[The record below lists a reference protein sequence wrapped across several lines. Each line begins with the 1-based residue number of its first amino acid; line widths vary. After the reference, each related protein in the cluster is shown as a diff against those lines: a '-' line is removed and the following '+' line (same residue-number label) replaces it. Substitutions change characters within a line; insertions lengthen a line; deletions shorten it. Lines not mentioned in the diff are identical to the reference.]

1 MIQISSKTP
10 PFQLKESK
18 DRGHCVFP
26 KEHPKV
32 NDGKDHFPINDIN
45 HARNA
50 LAQAGKYDK
59 APEWYDGSLKDLLKT
74 IRSTIE
80 KEFPSIEVSETLEES
95 LARTQ
100 SLFISLNEAQR
111 NEFQSSI
118 VRGGSII
125 PEIVVIEDGVLT
137 WSKRKINLI
146 GKDVK
151 SVKVSEVTQMNL
163 NIGIIGTD
171 FTIYTKGNNTIEGHN
186 FSKKDA
192 MAIKKLLKV

>member
-1 MIQISSKTP
+1 MAQIPSKTIS
-10 PFQLKESK
+10 FQLKESK

-32 NDGKDHFPINDIN
+32 NDGKDHFPINDIS

-111 NEFQSSI
+111 DEFQSSI

-125 PEIVVIEDGVLT
+125 PEIIVIEDGVLT